1 MVNLDGQPLSQDLAL
16 HVEERENKGGSIQL
30 LFPIAKPHDSLER
43 GVEAGKKEHR
53 TDTGIGHA
61 FLVSKHI

>member
-1 MVNLDGQPLSQDLAL
+1 
-16 HVEERENKGGSIQL
+16 
-30 LFPIAKPHDSLER
+30 LER